1 MELCLLLFELLEV
14 ALLLKGDEVLSELV
28 SEVKDGVIEVLLDV
42 LFTEDGVIS
51 LDADEVWEASALDVD
66 KLLSDTESVV
76 LVIPEDASVKEGIE
90 GWIVVDT
97 AKESLEEL
105 KLNFVNV
112 FGNEPVLEPG
122 FFNVAEEKVSLR
134 GLDR

>member
-1 MELCLLLFELLEV
+1 MELCLLLVELLEV
-14 ALLLKGDEVLSELV
+14 TLLLKGDEVLSELV
-28 SEVKDGVIEVLLDV
+28 SEVKGGVIEVLLDV
-42 LFTEDGVIS
+42 LFVEDGVIS
-51 LDADEVWEASALDVD
+51 LNADEVWEASVLDVD
-66 KLLSDTESVV
+66 KLLSDTESIV

-112 FGNEPVLEPG
+112 FENEPVLEPG